1 MQNSKK
7 NKKKEMVIV
16 DTSIWIEYF
25 NRARSSRAEKLKKL
39 MEQEK
44 VAIAGVIIAEL
55 LQGAK
60 NEAELEELREAL
72 ITLPLIKE
80 EVEDWEEVGRLSF
93 QMRKE
98 GLLIPLTD
106 CLIGVLA
113 RKEGYPVFTLDEHFK
128 YLKKVKL
135 YSS

>member
-1 MQNSKK
+1 M
-7 NKKKEMVIV
+7 
-16 DTSIWIEYF
+16 
-25 NRARSSRAEKLKKL
+25 
-39 MEQEK
+39 
-44 VAIAGVIIAEL
+44 AIAGVIIAEL
-55 LQGAK
+55 LQGAQ

-80 EVEDWEEVGRLSF
+80 ELEDWEEVGRLSF

-113 RKEGYPVFTLDEHFK
+113 RKEV
-128 YLKKVKL
+128 
-135 YSS
+135 SNSC